1 MISREDIK
9 KFTGGGKFYAAWKRV
24 DGTLAFYSG
33 RMSDLPV
40 RGKLTDDRFLLE
52 HTDKDDKMHIKTVI
66 IPNIIFVATEEGK
79 EVLENM
85 PLDKKGVA

>member
-1 MISREDIK
+1 MISRKDIE
-9 KFTGGGKFYAAWKRV
+9 KFTGGGKFYAAWKKV

-33 RMSDLPV
+33 RMSVLPV
-40 RGKLTDDRFLLE
+40 RGKFTDRFLLE

-66 IPNIIFVATEEGK
+66 IPNIIFVANEEGS

-85 PLDKKGVA
+85 PLDMEDVA

>member
-33 RMSDLPV
+33 RMSALPV

-66 IPNIIFVATEEGK
+66 IPNIIFVATEEGS

-85 PLDKKGVA
+85 PLDMEDVA